1 MPDVLAE
8 PVVTAACLLFCRRAM
23 GCGQHPAFPAP
34 SALSEGPFDQD
45 SGAMR
50 RENDNSCCNMRV
62 TLCSVIARDSGDPVV
77 ERRQGLSRCVAA
89 YWIPAFAGMTAEI
102 RHWQAGHATAANRSL
117 HGFRPLTFCRRHGV
131 YRPCARSSA
140 LPVSGGTPFKR
151 WPVRFSFSPIVEG
164 RHPVRRPVR
173 LSCVALPR
181 QVCLRG

>member
-1 MPDVLAE
+1 MPDDLAE
-8 PVVTAACLLFCRRAM
+8 PVVSAACLLFCRRAM

-34 SALSEGPFDQD
+34 SVLSEGPFDQD

-50 RENDNSCCNMRV
+50 RKNDNSCRNMCV
-62 TLCSVIARDSGDPVV
+62 TIYSVI
-77 ERRQGLSRCVAA
+77 A

-102 RHWQAGHATAANRSL
+102 RHWQAGHAMVANRSL
-117 HGFRPLTFCRRHGV
+117 RGLRPLTFCRRHGV

-164 RHPVRRPVR
+164 RHPVWRPVR